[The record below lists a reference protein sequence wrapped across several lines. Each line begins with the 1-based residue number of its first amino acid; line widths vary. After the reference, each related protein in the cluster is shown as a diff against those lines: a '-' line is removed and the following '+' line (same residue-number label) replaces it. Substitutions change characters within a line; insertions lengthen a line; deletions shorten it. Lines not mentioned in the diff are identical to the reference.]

1 MPAVTGE
8 AKNIEVLP
16 SDVTSTAHT
25 MAGEVAQCVQP
36 GPVPASAGAGSL
48 IDAAAAGLAAAVAK
62 SVAEAS
68 AVLAPEPVEGVTKA
82 ETATTELRTQ
92 DGESAADIRS
102 VSQSMA
108 PMPPPG
114 ASGGGGGAPSVRMAS
129 SDPGWHWEYDDNG
142 LMIRVDDIEPVDPG
156 GAAGG
161 GFGGLAPI

>member
-1 MPAVTGE
+1 MPAVTGA
-8 AKNIEVLP
+8 AKTIEVLP
-16 SDVTSTAHT
+16 SDVTSTAQT
-25 MAGEVAQCVQP
+25 MAGEVAQCVPP
-36 GPVPASAGAGSL
+36 GPVPAPSAGSP
-48 IDAAAAGLAAAVAK
+48 IDAAMGVVAMAVGE

-129 SDPGWHWEYDDNG
+129 SDPGWHWEYDGNG

>member
-1 MPAVTGE
+1 MPAVPGA
-8 AKNIEVLP
+8 AKKIEVLP

-25 MAGEVAQCVQP
+25 MAGEVAQCVPP
-36 GPVPASAGAGSL
+36 GPVPAPSAGSP
-48 IDAAAAGLAAAVAK
+48 IDAAMRVVAVAVSQ
-62 SVAEAS
+62 SVTEAS
-68 AVLAPEPVEGVTKA
+68 AELAPEPVEGVTKA

-102 VSQSMA
+102 VAQSMA

-114 ASGGGGGAPSVRMAS
+114 SSGGGAPSVRMAS

-142 LMIRVDDIEPVDPG
+142 LMIRVDDFEPLDPG

-161 GFGGLAPI
+161 GFGGVAPI